1 MIDPVEFG
9 KQIGALI
16 RDATAPLLARIEELE
31 KRQPEKGERGADG
44 APGRDADPVDLA
56 GIVEEVLAT
65 LLSGDRLKT
74 LVDTHA
80 GAAVEEYFEANPVRH
95 GRDGAEGAAG
105 PQGDKGE
112 TGATGRDG
120 VGLAD
125 ALIDR
130 DGNLVLT
137 MTDGRAKQLGTV
149 VGADGERGQDGR
161 DGVDGISFDSAC
173 GAYDAERGFVITLAG
188 AGRQTELVL
197 PYMVHRGFWREGIG
211 MKAGQSATHDGALWI
226 AKRDTAA
233 KPCLENAEDWILAAR
248 KGRDG
253 RDGKDGKP
261 PPGPVKLGGGDGA

>member
-44 APGRDADPVDLA
+44 APGRDADPVDA
-56 GIVEEVLAT
+56 DAIVDDVLAR
-65 LLSGDRLKT
+65 LLGGDRLKT
-74 LVDTHA
+74 LVDVQT
-80 GAAVEEYFEANPVRH
+80 GAAVQEYFDANPVQH
-95 GRDGAEGAAG
+95 GRDGADGAPG
-105 PQGDKGE
+105 PQGEKGE
-112 TGATGRDG
+112 PGPAGHDG

-130 DGNLVLT
+130 EGNLVLT
-137 MTDGRAKQLGTV
+137 MTDGRAKQLGAV
-149 VGADGERGQDGR
+149 VGADGARGQDGR
-161 DGVDGISFDSAC
+161 DGTDGLSFDSAS
-173 GAYDAERGFVITLAG
+173 GAYDAERGFVITLTG
-188 AGRQTELVL
+188 ASRSTELVL
-197 PYMVHRGFWREGIG
+197 PYMVHRGFWREGMG
-211 MKAGQSATHDGALWI
+211 AKAGQSTTHDGALWI

-233 KPCLENAEDWILAAR
+233 KPCLENPEDWILAAR